1 MRVCRLVDPFF
12 RCYKSVKNRA
22 PHRVRFFLFPYYKN
36 IIKIPYKRLTSSSI
50 LNIIHYVRKFIF
62 TKLFVYFKQTKRRI
76 GKTKQK
82 VYFY

>member
-1 MRVCRLVDPFF
+1 MVDPFF

-36 IIKIPYKRLTSSSI
+36 IIKIPYKRLTYSFI
-50 LNIIHYVRKFIF
+50 NYIIHTTRKFIF
-62 TKLFVYFKQTKRRI
+62 TKLFVYFKQTNRKI